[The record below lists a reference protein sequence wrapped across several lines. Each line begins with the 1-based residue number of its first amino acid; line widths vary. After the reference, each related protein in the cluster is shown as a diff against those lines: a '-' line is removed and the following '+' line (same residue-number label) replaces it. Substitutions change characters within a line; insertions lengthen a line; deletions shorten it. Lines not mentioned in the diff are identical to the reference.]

1 LNGLEKYL
9 LKKYCRKYGLDSQEV
24 DSTLT
29 YWENIQHLRSLVK
42 MLCSSLDT
50 SEMIAQMEGLQEEY
64 ILNHPIE
71 FFMSYRT
78 PRQPDSTLAEFS
90 LSHEFSLKALLLEY
104 KTKKRKQL
112 TIEEQ

>member
-1 LNGLEKYL
+1 
-9 LKKYCRKYGLDSQEV
+9 
-24 DSTLT
+24 
-29 YWENIQHLRSLVK
+29 

-78 PRQPDSTLAEFS
+78 PRQPDSTIAEFS
-90 LSHEFSLKALLLEY
+90 LSQEFSLKALLLKYVYE
-104 KTKKRKQL
+104 TKKRKQL
-112 TIEEQ
+112 SIGEQ